1 MSKKNEA
8 FELFSQGKRPS
19 SPEVKALALSAKTR
33 YNYYQDWK
41 RQNGTVSGNVELREI
56 NELKAEKARLTLLAQ
71 IEDLEAKRE
80 KLSNR
85 VNTLERQFV
94 ALIDWLKEQNRLI
107 TRWQCS
113 IQGSMNCVKWA
124 VPGEEAKIEIDNE
137 VRKAEDIYEPQNKE
151 LNKIKE
157 GSIWQ

>member
-1 MSKKNEA
+1 MSKKEEA

-19 SPEVKALALSAKTR
+19 SPEVKALGLSAKTR
-33 YNYYQDWK
+33 YNYYQEWK
-41 RQNGTVSGNVELREI
+41 KSNGQVLDSVELHEI

-85 VNTLERQFV
+85 VTTLERQFV
-94 ALIDWLKEQNRLI
+94 SLTDWLKVQSRLL

-113 IQGSMNCVKWA
+113 IKGAMSCVKWA
-124 VPGEEAKIEIDNE
+124 LPEGEVKIEIDNE
-137 VRKAEDIYEPQNKE
+137 LQKAEDIYEPQNRE
-151 LNKIKE
+151 LDQIR
-157 GSIWQ
+157 GGLIWQ